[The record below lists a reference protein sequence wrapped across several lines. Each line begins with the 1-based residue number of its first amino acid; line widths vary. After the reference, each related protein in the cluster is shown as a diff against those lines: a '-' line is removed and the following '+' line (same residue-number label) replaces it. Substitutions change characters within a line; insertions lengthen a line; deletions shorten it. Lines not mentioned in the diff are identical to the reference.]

1 MEDRKSENTKHHV
14 HIGIIGH
21 GGYGKTD
28 LMKAIDKTL
37 LKKDIRKDRLF
48 QDIRKEEFIQDIF
61 QSDREVFQ
69 NVDNNAHKETDELK
83 R

>member
-1 MEDRKSENTKHHV
+1 MEDKKSENTKHHV

-37 LKKDIRKDRLF
+37 LKKDIRK
-48 QDIRKEEFIQDIF
+48 EEFIQDIF